1 MNSRSLGG
9 GGHGWRMVAEGA
21 ERFFF
26 ILKKGKHASSRE
38 VKHSKRKE
46 KGAKDRAAVTIT
58 RRHRKPA
65 QLAGNYP
72 SH

>member
-9 GGHGWRMVAEGA
+9 GGHGWQRAQNV
-21 ERFFF
+21 FLLF
-26 ILKKGKHASSRE
+26 KKKANMLRRRE